1 MPKTEAQKKWIANN
15 KEYYN
20 ECQNEYVKR
29 HYLKNREAKLAYAKE
44 YREKNKEKILN
55 DQKERYKMKKLVA
68 EINNLEN
75 ELKEPG
81 SYEEVETDKEEE

>member
-20 ECQNEYVKR
+20 EMQNQYVKK
-29 HYLKNREAKLAYAKE
+29 HYLNNREKKLAYAKE
-44 YREKNKEKILN
+44 YREKNKEKILQ
-55 DQKERYKMKKLVA
+55 DQKDRYKLKKLMT

-75 ELKEPG
+75 ELKETG
-81 SYEEVETDKEEE
+81 GYEEGETDKEEE

>member
-44 YREKNKEKILN
+44 YREKNK
-55 DQKERYKMKKLVA
+55 
-68 EINNLEN
+68 
-75 ELKEPG
+75 
-81 SYEEVETDKEEE
+81 